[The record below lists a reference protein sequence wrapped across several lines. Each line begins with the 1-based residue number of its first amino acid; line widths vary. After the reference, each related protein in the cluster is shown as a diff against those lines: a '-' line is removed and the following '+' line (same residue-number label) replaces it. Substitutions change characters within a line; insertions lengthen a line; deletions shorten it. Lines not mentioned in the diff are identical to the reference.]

1 MLLMASFRDSRIA
14 DFARRHA
21 AYRLLATLF
30 EQSCHR
36 SSGLHQLP
44 RCFCASQVQGV
55 EYAVTCLVKRL
66 GSVGNLVILLNDLGC
81 ECQQRHVPRFPFQIR
96 ISIDLLG
103 QGMA

>member
-36 SSGLHQLP
+36 SSGLHQLALLLRKP
-44 RCFCASQVQGV
+44 GARRRIRRNLPCEAPW
-55 EYAVTCLVKRL
+55 L
-66 GSVGNLVILLNDLGC
+66 G
-81 ECQQRHVPRFPFQIR
+81 
-96 ISIDLLG
+96 G
-103 QGMA
+103 QSGHSPQ